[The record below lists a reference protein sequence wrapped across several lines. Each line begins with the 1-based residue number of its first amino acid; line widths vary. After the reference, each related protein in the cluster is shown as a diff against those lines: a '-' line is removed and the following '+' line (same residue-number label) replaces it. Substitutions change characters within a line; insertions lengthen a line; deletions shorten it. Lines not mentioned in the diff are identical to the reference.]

1 MNNHVSN
8 STKHIR
14 ERMRILFIDMEKSL
28 FVFWGLLVH
37 IKYDFNLGS
46 YKRDFISVLYSCF
59 FIGGSTTND
68 IGKK

>member
-1 MNNHVSN
+1 
-8 STKHIR
+8 
-14 ERMRILFIDMEKSL
+14 MRILFIDMEKSL

-37 IKYDFNLGS
+37 IKYDFNLRS

-68 IGKK
+68 IG